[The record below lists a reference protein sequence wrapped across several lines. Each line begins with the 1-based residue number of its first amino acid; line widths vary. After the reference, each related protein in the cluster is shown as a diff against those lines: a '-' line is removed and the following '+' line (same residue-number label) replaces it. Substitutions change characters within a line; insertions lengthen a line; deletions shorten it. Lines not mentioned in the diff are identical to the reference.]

1 MHHSTLFLIDGGGW
15 QVWQASCFIQILFR
29 APSRLIITSVN
40 HHHNRHN
47 CPHFLIAIKMM
58 IIAATMIIIINV
70 VDIFRYLD
78 FIQSSPRILQPPSAQ
93 CSLFFCL
100 KHHHHRC
107 HLCNYHDTGNQSLSQ
122 LYLLGVT
129 SRTLIEI
136 QFIVI
141 WIRST
146 LSEIANRWWIGWW
159 VT

>member
-1 MHHSTLFLIDGGGW
+1 MHHSTLFLGW

-93 CSLFFCL
+93 CHWWWCGWWEASLFAEPLDRLAALQNCRDEL
-100 KHHHHRC
+100 ATMER
-107 HLCNYHDTGNQSLSQ
+107 NTRSRMGGSL
-122 LYLLGVT
+122 G
-129 SRTLIEI
+129 
-136 QFIVI
+136 
-141 WIRST
+141 
-146 LSEIANRWWIGWW
+146 
-159 VT
+159 